1 MSKFARGL
9 RVGVL
14 VVGLPALVSAC
25 AGLSSDDRAL
35 LEQTQ
40 ADAAAAQKASQDAA
54 DAARR
59 AEQAAAEAA
68 DAASSATAMA
78 EKSDR
83 MMQQSLRK

>member
-25 AGLSSDDRAL
+25 ALSSDDRAL

-40 ADAAAAQKASQDAA
+40 ADAAAAQKAAQDAA

-59 AEQAAAEAA
+59 AEQAAADAA